1 MVLGLTGPYC
11 AGKDAAARAL
21 ERRGFR
27 VLDVDAI
34 GHEVLE
40 ERREA
45 IVAAFGS
52 GVRRADGSI
61 DRRALGRIVFAD
73 PAALA
78 RHEAIVH
85 PAMVERVRARAAAE
99 QAAGRDVAVN
109 AALLRRMGLDRL
121 CDAVLEVRALF
132 PVRLLRGLRRD
143 RLGLV
148 QVLQRMWSQ
157 RSRVQRPGSQRSRVQ
172 RPGSQ
177 RRGGRRLNRKTPGV
191 DTYIVRNDRAT
202 TRRLELSVDRVVD
215 RLRHRQA

>member
-11 AGKDAAARAL
+11 AGKDAAARVL

-40 ERREA
+40 DLRGE
-45 IVAAFGS
+45 VAEAFGP
-52 GVRRADGSI
+52 GVLRADGTI

-85 PAMVERVRARAAAE
+85 PAMAARVRSLAAGE
-99 QAAGRDVAVN
+99 RAAGRDAAVN
-109 AALLRRMGLDRL
+109 AALLRHMGLDGL
-121 CDAVLEVRALF
+121 CDAVLEVRACA

-143 RLGLV
+143 RLGLA
-148 QVLQRMWSQ
+148 QVLRRM
-157 RSRVQRPGSQRSRVQ
+157 RVQRRQS
-172 RPGSQ
+172 
-177 RRGGRRLNRKTPGV
+177 RRLNRTAPGV

-202 TRRLELSVDRVVD
+202 TRRLELSVDRIVD

>member
-11 AGKDAAARAL
+11 AGKDAAARVL

-34 GHEVLE
+34 GHEALE
-40 ERREA
+40 DLRGE
-45 IVAAFGS
+45 VAEAFGP
-52 GVRRADGSI
+52 GVLRADGSI
-61 DRRALGRIVFAD
+61 DRRALGRVVFAD

-85 PAMVERVRARAAAE
+85 PAMVERVRSLAAGE
-99 QAAGRDVAVN
+99 RAAGRDVAVN
-109 AALLRRMGLDRL
+109 AALLRHMGLDRL
-121 CDAVLEVRALF
+121 CDAVLEVRACF

-143 RLGLV
+143 RLGLA
-148 QVLQRMWSQ
+148 QVLRRMGAQHRQS
-157 RSRVQRPGSQRSRVQ
+157 
-172 RPGSQ
+172 
-177 RRGGRRLNRKTPGV
+177 RRLNRTTPGV

-202 TRRLELSVDRVVD
+202 TRRLELSVDRIID

>member
-11 AGKDAAARAL
+11 AGKDAAARVL

-40 ERREA
+40 ERRDEVA
-45 IVAAFGS
+45 AAFGP

-61 DRRALGRIVFAD
+61 DRRALGRIVFAN

-85 PAMVERVRARAAAE
+85 PPMVERVRALAAAE
-99 QAAGRDVAVN
+99 RAAGRDVAVN

-121 CDAVLEVRALF
+121 CDAVLDVRARF
-132 PVRLLRGLRRD
+132 PLRLLRGIRRD
-143 RLGLV
+143 RLGPV
-148 QVLQRMWSQ
+148 QVLRRM
-157 RSRVQRPGSQRSRVQ
+157 
-172 RPGSQ
+172 GSQ
-177 RRGGRRLNRKTPGV
+177 RRGSRRLNRKTPGV

-202 TRRLELSVDRVVD
+202 TRRLELSVDRIVD